1 MCREK
6 VYGTILTGY
15 FGQVTRLEVTQM
27 KRIIA
32 ILFAMCLTLA
42 QLPAFASATTA
53 TSEKDLCL
61 LYSEMCA
68 NRALTIQEKIAK
80 LNGEIAKGTQVYSKA
95 ELQRLQNKLEEAEEL
110 LYNLLYGAGTRMRTH
125 GRR

>member
-1 MCREK
+1 
-6 VYGTILTGY
+6 VYGTTVTGY

-32 ILFAMCLTLA
+32 IFFAMCLAVT
-42 QLPAFASATTA
+42 QMPAFAGETTA
-53 TSEKDLCL
+53 TSQKDLCL

-95 ELQRLQNKLEEAEEL
+95 ELQRLQDKLEEAEQL
-110 LYNLLYGAGTRMRTH
+110 LFNLLYSPGVNT
-125 GRR
+125 GRH

>member
-1 MCREK
+1 
-6 VYGTILTGY
+6 
-15 FGQVTRLEVTQM
+15 M

-32 ILFAMCLTLA
+32 VLFATCLVVT
-42 QLPAFASATTA
+42 QSPAFASETTA

-80 LNGEIAKGTQVYSKA
+80 LNGEIAKGTQVYTKA
-95 ELQRLQNKLEEAEEL
+95 ELQRLQGKLEEAKQL
-110 LYNLLYGAGTRMRTH
+110 LDNLLYGPGVNTRGH

>member
-1 MCREK
+1 
-6 VYGTILTGY
+6 
-15 FGQVTRLEVTQM
+15 M

-32 ILFAMCLTLA
+32 ILFAICLTVT
-42 QLPAFASATTA
+42 QLPAFAGETTA

-80 LNGEIAKGTQVYSKA
+80 LNREIAKGTQVYTKA
-95 ELQRLQNKLEEAEEL
+95 ELQRLQDKLEEAEKL
-110 LYNLLYGAGTRMRTH
+110 LDNLLYGPGLNMRGH

>member
-1 MCREK
+1 
-6 VYGTILTGY
+6 
-15 FGQVTRLEVTQM
+15 M

-32 ILFAMCLTLA
+32 IMFAACLTVT
-42 QLPAFASATTA
+42 QIPAIASETTG

-95 ELQRLQNKLEEAEEL
+95 ELQRLQNKLEEAESI
-110 LYNLLYGAGTRMRTH
+110 LYDLLYGAGVHSMGH

>member
-1 MCREK
+1 
-6 VYGTILTGY
+6 
-15 FGQVTRLEVTQM
+15 M
-27 KRIIA
+27 KRIIT
-32 ILFAMCLTLA
+32 ILFAMCLAMA
-42 QLPAFASATTA
+42 QFTAFATEMTG

-80 LNGEIAKGTQVYSKA
+80 LNGEIAKGTQVYSKV
-95 ELQRLQNKLEEAEEL
+95 ELQRLQNKLEEAEGL
-110 LYNLLYGAGTRMRTH
+110 LYNLLYGAGTNMRGH

>member
-1 MCREK
+1 
-6 VYGTILTGY
+6 
-15 FGQVTRLEVTQM
+15 M
-27 KRIIA
+27 KRIIT
-32 ILFAMCLTLA
+32 ILFAMCLAMA
-42 QLPAFASATTA
+42 QFPAFATEMTG

-80 LNGEIAKGTQVYSKA
+80 LNGEIAKGTQVYSKV
-95 ELQRLQNKLEEAEEL
+95 ELQRLQNKLEEAEGL
-110 LYNLLYGAGTRMRTH
+110 LYNLLYGAGANMRGH

>member
-1 MCREK
+1 ME
-6 VYGTILTGY
+6 TSY
-15 FGQVTRLEVTQM
+15 FGQVTCLEVTQM

-32 ILFAMCLTLA
+32 ILITMCLA
-42 QLPAFASATTA
+42 VPQLPAFASETTA
-53 TSEKDLCL
+53 TSEKDRCL

-80 LNGEIAKGTQVYSKA
+80 LNREIAKGTQVYTKA
-95 ELQRLQNKLEEAEEL
+95 ELQRLQDKLEEAEKL
-110 LYNLLYGAGTRMRTH
+110 LDNLLYGPGLNMRGH